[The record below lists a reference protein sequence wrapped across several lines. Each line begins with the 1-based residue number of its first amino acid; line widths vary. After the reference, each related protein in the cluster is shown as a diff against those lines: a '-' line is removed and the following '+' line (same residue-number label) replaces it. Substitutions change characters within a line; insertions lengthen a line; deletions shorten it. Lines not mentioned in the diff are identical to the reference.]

1 MYHSYLA
8 LLNDPKTCRLP
19 ASSATALPLER
30 IGTTRLP
37 SQLAPDADRRVIEF
51 FTAHIRNPHT
61 RKAYARTA
69 AGFAAWAERCG
80 IAQLRQ
86 VEPVHVAAYVEELQ
100 ARMAAPSRQA
110 PSRRNPDALRLA
122 RRRPGPARKPRER
135 GAWAESLRQERQDAR
150 PHGRRSLATSRF
162 HRDGHAPRAARPR
175 PDDLHL
181 RPRGGCSRCAT
192 EDVFIQGRRTWLRLR
207 EKGGKRHEMPCHHK
221 LEAYLQDYAA
231 ALP

>member
-1 MYHSYLA
+1 MNDKGHYHSYLA
-8 LLNDPKTCRLP
+8 LLNHPKTCRLP

-37 SQLAPDADRRVIEF
+37 SLLAPDADRRVIEF

-100 ARMAAPSRQA
+100 ARMAAPSV
-110 PSRRNPDALRLA
+110 
-122 RRRPGPARKPRER
+122 K
-135 GAWAESLRQERQDAR
+135 
-150 PHGRRSLATSRF
+150 
-162 HRDGHAPRAARPR
+162 
-175 PDDLHL
+175 LHL
-181 RPRGGCSRCAT
+181 AGIRMLFDWLVVGQVLPVNPASAVRGPNHS
-192 EDVFIQGRRTWLRLR
+192 VK
-207 EKGGKRHEMPCHHK
+207 KGKTPV
-221 LEAYLQDYAA
+221 LTVAEARDLSI
-231 ALP
+231 PS